1 MAKKNKSIFED
12 LMDAV
17 SVLPWKVGVLLAAI
31 TFVGLHIYGIK
42 VENDLTH
49 STNMF
54 KGFAIHII
62 PIIKWL
68 ATLSLLLGALVSFV
82 HQLKRGNLFT
92 KTASSNSA
100 DSLNNMNWQ
109 EFEQLVY
116 EIFRQRG
123 YSVSETQAGA
133 DGGVDLILKMNNE
146 TTLVQC
152 KQWKKQKVGV
162 SVVRE
167 LYGVMAAEGA
177 QHGCVITS
185 GNFTTDALKFAYG
198 KTLLLIGGEELHKM
212 IKALL
217 SPQSSI
223 NTQVESPVVTQKL
236 EMPELDPL
244 CPICSRNMIKRVAK
258 KGKNIGN
265 SFWGCSQYPNCLG
278 VVSIK

>member
-1 MAKKNKSIFED
+1 MAKKNKSVFED

-31 TFVGLHIYGIK
+31 AFVSLHFYGIK
-42 VENDLTH
+42 VENDLTN

-54 KGFAIHII
+54 KVFGIHII
-62 PIIKWL
+62 PLIKWL
-68 ATLSLLLGALVSFV
+68 ATISLLLGALVSFIN
-82 HQLKRGNLFT
+82 QLKRGNLFT
-92 KTASSNSA
+92 KTTSCNSV

-109 EFEQLVY
+109 EFEQLVC

-133 DGGVDLILKMNNE
+133 DVGFDLILKMNNE
-146 TTLVQC
+146 ITLVQC

-167 LYGVMAAEGA
+167 IYGVMAAEGA

-185 GNFTTDALKFAYG
+185 GKFTTDALKFAYG
-198 KTLLLIGGEELHKM
+198 KTLLLINGEGLYKM
-212 IKALL
+212 IEALR

-223 NTQVESPVVTQKL
+223 KTQLESPVITQKL

-265 SFWGCSQYPNCLG
+265 AFWGCSQFPNCLG
-278 VVSIK
+278 VVSI